1 MSNPL
6 IAELPAQPV
15 GWLADSGPDEDIAI
29 SSRIRLARNLAGRPF
44 PVHATDEELSA
55 VADRVITAAA
65 GITEKPWWRIDI
77 CELDGTD
84 RMILFERRLVS
95 RELFKRPAGA
105 HLLMEPD
112 EQTGIMVNE
121 EDHIRLQSLLPG
133 LQLAEAY
140 EKIDRVDCV
149 LAEKLD
155 IAYDDKLGFLTSCPT
170 NLGTAMRASVM
181 LHLPALVLENRIAGA
196 VQGIGQLGLTVRGI
210 FGEGSD
216 NRGNLFQI
224 SNQSTL
230 GESEPEIIDRLGR
243 VIAKLIDHEKN
254 ARRRLLDSR
263 MNFLLDKIG
272 RAYGCLRNAYI
283 LSAGEALNALSLL
296 RLGVDLKM
304 FDHVSIHT
312 VNNLF
317 VRINPAHLSKLG
329 PPATDPGNI
338 DAARATLVRTML
350 REK

>member
-1 MSNPL
+1 MKSPL
-6 IAELPAQPV
+6 IEKLLQQPV

-29 SSRIRLARNLAGRPF
+29 SSRIRLARNLANRPF
-44 PVHATDEELSA
+44 PVHATDEELAA
-55 VADRVITAAA
+55 VADSIITAAD
-65 GITEKPWWRIDI
+65 GMSEPPWLRFDI
-77 CELDGTD
+77 NELDNTD

-105 HLLMEPD
+105 HLLMSPD
-112 EQTGIMVNE
+112 EQNGIMVNE

-133 LQLAEAY
+133 FQLAEAY
-140 EKIDRVDCV
+140 EQIDRVDCI

-181 LHLPALVLENRIAGA
+181 LDLPALVLENRISGA

-243 VIAKLIDHEKN
+243 VIAKLIEHEKN
-254 ARRRLLDSR
+254 ARQRLLENKA
-263 MNFLLDKIG
+263 NFLFDRIG

-283 LSAGEALNALSLL
+283 LSAGEALNALSML

-304 FDHVSIHT
+304 FETVSIHT

-317 VRINPAHLSKLG
+317 VRINPAHLAKLA
-329 PPATDPGNI
+329 PAAPNPRELDVV
-338 DAARATLVRTML
+338 RATLVRAML